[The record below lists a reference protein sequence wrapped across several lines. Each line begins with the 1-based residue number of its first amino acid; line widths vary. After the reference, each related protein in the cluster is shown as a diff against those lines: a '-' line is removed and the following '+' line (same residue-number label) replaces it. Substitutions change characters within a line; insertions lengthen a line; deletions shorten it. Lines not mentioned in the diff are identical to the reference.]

1 MSGLVRKADVVD
13 GARHVSFVPTGDVA
27 LTLKMKDA
35 ANRGGLSQSDV
46 IQNLSTGFRQSPS
59 RRNLPSCAT
68 QSPTPP
74 NPALRSDRT
83 HLWPVAHKRA
93 PSFDTYRFGS

>member
-1 MSGLVRKADVVD
+1 MSALARLADVQSQSQYV
-13 GARHVSFVPTGDVA
+13 GKVPTGDVA

-74 NPALRSDRT
+74 NPALWSDRT
-83 HLWPVAHKRA
+83 YLWLVAHKRA